1 MSWTCPSCKRLFG
14 RTRQS
19 HECAPAMTLED
30 YFSTGPPFERPVF
43 DAVMAYLD
51 SIGGPFHLEPVS
63 VGVFVK
69 TDRSFLELRPLTKW
83 VYAGFTL
90 GGTYR
95 KIKLRS
101 PEDLDAEA
109 KALLLR
115 AYEENI
121 GLSGP

>member
-1 MSWTCPSCKRLFG
+1 
-14 RTRQS
+14 
-19 HECAPAMTLED
+19 
-30 YFSTGPPFERPVF
+30 
-43 DAVMAYLD
+43 MAYLD

-83 VYAGFTL
+83 VYAGFLL

-101 PEDLDAEA
+101 PDDLDAEA

-121 GLSGP
+121 GLRGP

>member
-1 MSWTCPSCKRLFG
+1 
-14 RTRQS
+14 
-19 HECAPAMTLED
+19 MTLEE

-43 DAVMAYLD
+43 EAVMAYLD

-83 VYAGFTL
+83 VYAGFLL
-90 GGTYR
+90 GGQYR

-101 PEDLDAEA
+101 PEDLDDAA

-115 AYEENI
+115 AYEENV
-121 GLSGP
+121 SGP